1 MSGAS
6 DVLASCWGRLTVS
19 ASRTSNC
26 SVDDCSNIRSI
37 SCSTRQKT
45 FLRGFM
51 LIFLTEHIDIKLS
64 YDSPL
69 HFEANRFQEQVLER
83 SRIEEN

>member
-37 SCSTRQKT
+37 SCSTREKT
-45 FLRGFM
+45 FLHGFR
-51 LIFLTEHIDIKLS
+51 LFFLTEHIDIKLS
-64 YDSPL
+64 LDSPL
-69 HFEANRFQEQVLER
+69 HFESKRFLERVLER